1 MLGNIFRERYRFPTK
16 ENDEDEICIVRIF
29 SKLQGNKNKCVQT
42 KKKNKIPSSIVSLI
56 HSIFPKKIP
65 ESVSNAKLLLAVVPN
80 FRIYV
85 RIASG
90 GVRSREEWAEIP
102 KIGPLPIRPNG
113 GAPVGGRASA
123 TRWQV
128 IKVRK

>member
-1 MLGNIFRERYRFPTK
+1 MRIKYASRGFSLINVTVKIKINAYKRRE
-16 ENDEDEICIVRIF
+16 
-29 SKLQGNKNKCVQT
+29 KNE
-42 KKKNKIPSSIVSLI
+42 IPSSIASSI
-56 HSIFPKKIP
+56 HPTFPKKIP
-65 ESVSNAKLLLAVVPN
+65 ESVSNAKFLLAVVPN

-85 RIASG
+85 RVAGG

-102 KIGPLPIRPNG
+102 KIGPLPIRLNG